1 MGNETLIGHRIR
13 NQREFATAIMPNPL
27 LAVSLFRHSNQRPQP
42 PEIMP
47 KKTKVFL
54 IDDHPLV
61 REWLATLLNRQ
72 PDFQVC
78 GEASDGAEAVKLIAT
93 ANPDVAIVDI
103 SLEGGSG
110 IELIKGIKAA
120 HPNVVMVVLSM
131 HDESLYAER
140 ALRAGAKGYVMK
152 REATKKII
160 PAIRRV
166 LEGKLFVSDK
176 FLTTIAERL
185 VEWNVSPGSPV
196 AQLSDRE
203 MEVFQMIGQGME
215 TRQIAEAM
223 HVNFKTV
230 QAFAARIKKKLM
242 VNNATE
248 LVREAVLWHVTS
260 GGIADKAR
268 EPGE

>member
-1 MGNETLIGHRIR
+1 MTPTALLSAPGIR
-13 NQREFATAIMPNPL
+13 NKG
-27 LAVSLFRHSNQRPQP
+27 SDSS
-42 PEIMP
+42 EIMP

-72 PDFQVC
+72 SDFLVC
-78 GEASDGAEAVKLIAT
+78 GEASNGAEAIQLMTTVK
-93 ANPDVAIVDI
+93 PDVAIVDI

-230 QAFAARIKKKLM
+230 QAFSARIKKKLM
-242 VNNATE
+242 VANATE
-248 LVREAVLWHVTS
+248 LVREAVLWHVTNGGLGDKTGES
-260 GGIADKAR
+260 G
-268 EPGE
+268 E